1 MSNNQDN
8 LSVLDFLAVFSVFLQ
23 IMGYQNDQ
31 KQASNDVLLNELR
44 RQDSEYLEKI
54 IKTQNDI
61 LQMLSDI
68 KSELA
73 DNGRL
78 VRG

>member
-8 LSVLDFLAVFSVFLQ
+8 LSVLGFLAVFSVFLQ

-31 KQASNDVLLNELR
+31 NQASNDVLLNELR

-68 KSELA
+68 KSEFA
-73 DNGRL
+73 DNG
-78 VRG
+78 

>member
-1 MSNNQDN
+1 
-8 LSVLDFLAVFSVFLQ
+8 
-23 IMGYQNDQ
+23 MGYQNDQ

-68 KSELA
+68 KSEFA
-73 DNGRL
+73 DNG
-78 VRG
+78 

>member
-31 KQASNDVLLNELR
+31 KQASNDVLLNEFR

-68 KSELA
+68 KSEFA
-73 DNGRL
+73 DNG
-78 VRG
+78 

>member
-31 KQASNDVLLNELR
+31 KQASNDVLLNEFR
-44 RQDSEYLEKI
+44 RHDSDYLEKI

-68 KSELA
+68 KSEFA
-73 DNGRL
+73 DNG
-78 VRG
+78 

>member
-31 KQASNDVLLNELR
+31 KQASNDVLLTELR

-68 KSELA
+68 KSESA
-73 DNGRL
+73 DNG
-78 VRG
+78 

>member
-1 MSNNQDN
+1 MINNQDN

-61 LQMLSDI
+61 LQILSDI
-68 KSELA
+68 KSEFA
-73 DNGRL
+73 DNG
-78 VRG
+78 

>member
-68 KSELA
+68 KSEFA
-73 DNGRL
+73 DNG
-78 VRG
+78 

>member
-23 IMGYQNDQ
+23 IIGYQNDQ

-68 KSELA
+68 KSEFA
-73 DNGRL
+73 DNG
-78 VRG
+78 

>member
-44 RQDSEYLEKI
+44 RQDIEYLEKI

-68 KSELA
+68 KSEFA
-73 DNGRL
+73 DNG
-78 VRG
+78 

>member
-54 IKTQNDI
+54 IKTQMK
-61 LQMLSDI
+61 L
-68 KSELA
+68 
-73 DNGRL
+73 
-78 VRG
+78 

>member
-8 LSVLDFLAVFSVFLQ
+8 LSVLDFLAVFSVFIQ

-68 KSELA
+68 KSEFA
-73 DNGRL
+73 DNG
-78 VRG
+78 

>member
-23 IMGYQNDQ
+23 ITGYQNDK

-68 KSELA
+68 KSEFA
-73 DNGRL
+73 DNG
-78 VRG
+78 

>member
-68 KSELA
+68 KSESA
-73 DNGRL
+73 DNG
-78 VRG
+78 

>member
-8 LSVLDFLAVFSVFLQ
+8 LSVLDFIAVFSVFLQ

-68 KSELA
+68 KSEFA
-73 DNGRL
+73 DNG
-78 VRG
+78 

>member
-31 KQASNDVLLNELR
+31 KQAFNDVLLNELR

-68 KSELA
+68 KSEFA
-73 DNGRL
+73 DNG
-78 VRG
+78 

>member
-44 RQDSEYLEKI
+44 MQDSEYLEKI

-68 KSELA
+68 KSEFA
-73 DNGRL
+73 DNG
-78 VRG
+78 

>member
-61 LQMLSDI
+61 FQMLSDI
-68 KSELA
+68 KSEFA
-73 DNGRL
+73 DNG
-78 VRG
+78 

>member
-23 IMGYQNDQ
+23 IMGYQKDQ

-68 KSELA
+68 KSEFA
-73 DNGRL
+73 DNG
-78 VRG
+78 

>member
-44 RQDSEYLEKI
+44 RQDSEYLENI

-68 KSELA
+68 KSEFA
-73 DNGRL
+73 DNG
-78 VRG
+78 

>member
-1 MSNNQDN
+1 MSNNKDN

-68 KSELA
+68 KSEFA
-73 DNGRL
+73 DNG
-78 VRG
+78 

>member
-8 LSVLDFLAVFSVFLQ
+8 LSVLDFLTIFSVFLQ
-23 IMGYQNDQ
+23 IMWYQNDQ

-68 KSELA
+68 KSEFA
-73 DNGRL
+73 DNG
-78 VRG
+78 

>member
-68 KSELA
+68 NQSSPIMV
-73 DNGRL
+73 D
-78 VRG
+78 

>member
-23 IMGYQNDQ
+23 ITGYQKDQ
-31 KQASNDVLLNELR
+31 KQASNDVLLNEFR

-68 KSELA
+68 KSEFA
-73 DNGRL
+73 DNG
-78 VRG
+78 

>member
-23 IMGYQNDQ
+23 ITGYQNDQ
-31 KQASNDVLLNELR
+31 KQAFNDVLLNELR

-68 KSELA
+68 KSEFA
-73 DNGRL
+73 DNG
-78 VRG
+78 

>member
-23 IMGYQNDQ
+23 IMWYQNDQ

-68 KSELA
+68 KSEFA
-73 DNGRL
+73 DNG
-78 VRG
+78 

>member
-23 IMGYQNDQ
+23 ITGYQNDQ
-31 KQASNDVLLNELR
+31 NQASNDVLLNELR

-68 KSELA
+68 KSEFA
-73 DNGRL
+73 DNG
-78 VRG
+78 

>member
-31 KQASNDVLLNELR
+31 KQASNNVLLNELR

-68 KSELA
+68 KSEFA
-73 DNGRL
+73 DNG
-78 VRG
+78 

>member
-61 LQMLSDI
+61 LQILSDI
-68 KSELA
+68 KSEFA
-73 DNGRL
+73 DNG
-78 VRG
+78 

>member
-23 IMGYQNDQ
+23 IMGYKNDQ

-68 KSELA
+68 KSEFA
-73 DNGRL
+73 DNG
-78 VRG
+78 

>member
-8 LSVLDFLAVFSVFLQ
+8 VSVLDFLAVFSVFLQ

-68 KSELA
+68 KSEFA
-73 DNGRL
+73 DNG
-78 VRG
+78 

>member
-8 LSVLDFLAVFSVFLQ
+8 LSVLDFLAVFSVFIQ

-31 KQASNDVLLNELR
+31 NQASNDVLLNELR

-68 KSELA
+68 KSEFA
-73 DNGRL
+73 DNG
-78 VRG
+78 

>member
-68 KSELA
+68 KSEFA
-73 DNGRL
+73 YNG
-78 VRG
+78 

>member
-68 KSELA
+68 KSEIA
-73 DNGRL
+73 DNG
-78 VRG
+78 

>member
-1 MSNNQDN
+1 MSNNQNN

-23 IMGYQNDQ
+23 ITGYQNDQ

-68 KSELA
+68 KSEFA
-73 DNGRL
+73 DNG
-78 VRG
+78 

>member
-23 IMGYQNDQ
+23 ITGYQNDQ
-31 KQASNDVLLNELR
+31 KQASIDVLLNELR

-68 KSELA
+68 KSEFA
-73 DNGRL
+73 DNG
-78 VRG
+78 

>member
-8 LSVLDFLAVFSVFLQ
+8 LSVLDFLAVFSVLLQ

-68 KSELA
+68 KSEFA
-73 DNGRL
+73 DNG
-78 VRG
+78 